1 MAFYQTGR
9 VHIIHDGSTKGTF
22 ERRIEKELCFAYA
35 ARVIS
40 PSLLLPKW
48 RRASSV
54 GRPWDTTSPTDQL
67 PNSPRRTKIHCSAGV
82 WPWTTAVVAATPHGR
97 FRARN
102 PLPLSHHLTEG
113 VGTDC
118 RGLTTAAGPA
128 PLPTQFLNF

>member
-48 RRASSV
+48 RSASSV

-67 PNSPRRTKIHCSAGV
+67 PNPPRRTKRHCSAGV

-102 PLPLSHHLTEG
+102 PLPLSLTI
-113 VGTDC
+113 
-118 RGLTTAAGPA
+118 
-128 PLPTQFLNF
+128 